1 MEKIYIKRLF
11 LIVFTFLVSTLF
23 AGVCCA
29 EEITVEVGPIQSVA
43 DFTSIDPKM
52 EHTKI
57 DTVLAEGILNAK
69 VYTLFGDAESADL
82 ILEYKLSSGETGEI
96 KKEDIVNKRDY
107 YIGTPKDVI
116 TKDLEYVDYRV
127 KGVFKIDGEDFITY
141 APSDA
146 SSTTFSRAT
155 VISRIEKE
163 IDGDAGDT
171 ISVFCGDQSKGD
183 NGTVIVNVPG
193 GAYSGIHNVIV
204 DFLDE
209 SSIDQ
214 GSSSSKTRENVISN
228 VAVDVE
234 DVSEINSPIQI
245 KNLPLKEE
253 TKANKFF
260 MQYQEGTDW
269 NKISNSNLS
278 VNKQYQLYSFSATK
292 LGHYRVLE
300 SIVLSNSSY
309 RPENRIVVKAK
320 VGSSYP
326 GFEFKYLQEGDSV
339 KIYNLKG
346 KKIAELKSG
355 NSDGFIWEGKK
366 GTDNSGDWAESGTY
380 IYQIKLKSGGNVISG
395 TIAFVW

>member
-1 MEKIYIKRLF
+1 MEKFYKKSF
-11 LIVFTFLVSTLF
+11 LIVFTFLVSALF
-23 AGVCCA
+23 VGICNA

-43 DFTSIDPKM
+43 NFTSIDPKI

-69 VYTLFGDAESADL
+69 VYSLFGDAASGDL
-82 ILEYKLSSGETGEI
+82 VLEYELSSGETGEV
-96 KKEDIVNKRDY
+96 KKENIANKRDY
-107 YIGTPKDVI
+107 YIGTPKDCI
-116 TKDLEYVDYRV
+116 TKDLEYIDYRV
-127 KGVFKIDGEDFITY
+127 KGVFKVDGEDFIVY

-163 IDGDAGDT
+163 IDGDSGDT

-183 NGTVIVNVPG
+183 NGTVIVNVPS
-193 GAYSGIHNVIV
+193 GAYSGNHNVII

-209 SSIDQ
+209 ASIDQ
-214 GSSSSKTRENVISN
+214 GSVSSKTRENVISN

-234 DVSEINSPIQI
+234 GISEINSPIQI
-245 KNLPLKEE
+245 KNLPLRNE

-278 VNKQYQLYSFSATK
+278 VDKPDQLYSFSAAS

-300 SIVLSNSSY
+300 SITLSKSSY
-309 RPENRIVVKAK
+309 RPDNRIVVKAK
-320 VGSSYP
+320 VGNSYP
-326 GFEFKYLQEGDSV
+326 GFEFKYLQEGDTV

-355 NSDGFIWEGKK
+355 SSDGFIWEGKK
-366 GTDNSGDWAESGTY
+366 GTDNNGDWAESGTY
-380 IYQIKLKSGGNVISG
+380 IYQIKLKSGGDVISG